1 MYDFLLPVFYC
12 GMNSLKNM
20 PLKHIVLNLLALTF
34 AVTLFSQ
41 QRSADFGLFGGG
53 ATPISDYSRLKIFQS
68 INPNAGV
75 FYRYNF
81 NSRYSLRINGLYG
94 IVGASG
100 YLNDLNTPVSFQ
112 KQVFEL
118 AALFE
123 INYLDFLL
131 GVEHMRFSP
140 YVYYGLGFSFYQGVL
155 TGSVPI
161 GTGVKYA
168 LNKRWTAGAE
178 ISAHKLLNDELD
190 NLDNPYQNSHLGKV
204 SDYLHNNDWITYF
217 GLTLTYKI
225 YWGSK
230 PCPAYN
236 IIND

>member
-1 MYDFLLPVFYC
+1 
-12 GMNSLKNM
+12 M
-20 PLKHIVLNLLALTF
+20 PLKRIVLYILALTLAVNIF
-34 AVTLFSQ
+34 AQ
-41 QRSADFGLFGGG
+41 QQTADFGLFGGG
-53 ATPISDYSRLKIFQS
+53 AIPISDYSKLKILQS
-68 INPNAGV
+68 VKPNVGA

-81 NSRYSLRINGLYG
+81 NSRYSLRINALYG
-94 IVGASG
+94 SVGANG
-100 YLNDLNTPVSFQ
+100 YLNDVNTLVSFK

-131 GVEHMRFSP
+131 GVKHMRFSP
-140 YVYYGLGFSFYQGVL
+140 YVYYGLGLSFYQGVL
-155 TGSVPI
+155 TGAVPI
-161 GTGVKYA
+161 GVGAKYA

-178 ISAHKLLNDELD
+178 ISAHKLFNDKLD
-190 NLDNPYQNSHLGKV
+190 NLNNPYQNLHLGKV
-204 SDYLHNNDWITYF
+204 NDYLHNNDWITYF